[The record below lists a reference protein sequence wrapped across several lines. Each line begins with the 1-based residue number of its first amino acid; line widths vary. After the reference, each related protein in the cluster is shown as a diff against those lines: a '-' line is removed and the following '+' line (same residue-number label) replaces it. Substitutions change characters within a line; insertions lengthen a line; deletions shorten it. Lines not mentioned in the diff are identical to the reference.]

1 MMFQSSMRSL
11 TFVLAVLA
19 LALSGCGETK
29 PSSFYLLSVLPA
41 PEAPIGSTPSGQL
54 ALGIGPVSLP
64 SYLDRPQLVTR
75 ASPNR
80 LAFAEF
86 DRWAESLQD
95 MFSRTLAENLSAL
108 LGTDRVFVVPARR
121 TPMLDYQVAVEVLR
135 FDMGM
140 DGQAVLSARWTI
152 FAEDGK
158 EVLLLRKSV
167 ITEQAVPAGD
177 PEGMV
182 VAMSRAVEALSR
194 EIARAIQSA
203 AG

>member
-1 MMFQSSMRSL
+1 MMNQSSVRPL
-11 TFVLAVLA
+11 TFVLAGLI
-19 LALSGCGETK
+19 LALSGCGQTQ
-29 PSSFYLLSVLPA
+29 PSNFYLLSVLPA
-41 PEAPIGSTPSGQL
+41 PEAPIGSTPASQL
-54 ALGIGPVSLP
+54 ALGVGPVSLP

-86 DRWAESLQD
+86 DRWAESLKD
-95 MFSRTLAENLSAL
+95 MFPRTLAENLSAL
-108 LGTDRVFVVPARR
+108 LGTDRVFVVPRR
-121 TPMLDYQVAVEVLR
+121 SAPRLDYQVAVEVLR
-135 FDMGM
+135 FDMGT

-152 FAEDGK
+152 FGEDGK
-158 EVLLLRKSV
+158 EALLLRKSV
-167 ITEQAVPAGD
+167 LTEQVTLAGD

-182 VAMSRAVEALSR
+182 VAMSRAIEALSR

>member
-11 TFVLAVLA
+11 AFVLAGLA

-29 PSSFYLLSVLPA
+29 PSNFYLLSVLPA

-54 ALGIGPVSLP
+54 ALGVGPVSLP

-86 DRWAESLQD
+86 DRWAESLKE
-95 MFSRTLAENLSAL
+95 MFPRTLAENLSAL
-108 LGTDRVFVVPARR
+108 LGTDLVFVVPLRR
-121 TPMLDYQVAVEVLR
+121 SPKLDYQVAVDVLR
-135 FDMGM
+135 FDMGT

-152 FAEDGK
+152 FGEDGK
-158 EVLLLRKSV
+158 EVLRLRKSV
-167 ITEQAVPAGD
+167 LTEQVVPGGD
-177 PEGMV
+177 LEGMV